1 MSTANETSDKTEGAR
16 EHKSTL
22 DNHMKKELDDEDEA
36 GKGRSELSSLRED
49 VEDSRVYTATSL
61 SVIPKEPRTT
71 THPLVMV

>member
-1 MSTANETSDKTEGAR
+1 
-16 EHKSTL
+16 
-22 DNHMKKELDDEDEA
+22 MKKELDDEDEA

-71 THPLVMV
+71 THPLVMVW